1 MALYGN
7 NACKAWLNLNM
18 STDSINDSFNVSGVT
33 DHETGHFTASWD
45 TDFANANYAVAALSS
60 NHESD
65 NQDSFNC
72 LSGRNISGD
81 RAVGTFRFRCVRL
94 RFDTG
99 NVPQFKDTT
108 NACLVAF
115 GD

>member
-1 MALYGN
+1 MAYFGN

-18 STDSINDSFNVSGVT
+18 SSGNINDDFNVSGVT
-33 DHETGHFTASWD
+33 DHDSGDFTVSWD
-45 TDFANANYAVAALSS
+45 TDFANSNYAVAALSS
-60 NHESD
+60 NHEAD
-65 NQDSFNC
+65 NGDSYNA
-72 LSGRNISGD
+72 LSGRNVSGD
-81 RAVGTFRFRCVRL
+81 RAVGTFRFRCIRL

-99 NVPQFKDTT
+99 NVPQFKDST